1 MEEDLPHN
9 VPKNNGNSMRIW
21 AKEPE
26 GFAENRGTP
35 FVLRLALLAQDSLKV
50 TGRVV
55 KNAHQLEEE

>member
-1 MEEDLPHN
+1 
-9 VPKNNGNSMRIW
+9 MRIW